1 MCAISVSVRRMIEGV
16 PGFLSC
22 LVVPQAPL
30 QAEVAL
36 PGDSTRSLPE
46 LGMVLVVM
54 GAGAGGAEGSAKR
67 KGLKGL
73 GARQR

>member
-30 QAEVAL
+30 QGVL

-67 KGLKGL
+67 KGHEGL

>member
-1 MCAISVSVRRMIEGV
+1 M
-16 PGFLSC
+16 
-22 LVVPQAPL
+22 VPQAPL
-30 QAEVAL
+30 QGVL

-67 KGLKGL
+67 KGHEGL

>member
-1 MCAISVSVRRMIEGV
+1 M
-16 PGFLSC
+16 
-22 LVVPQAPL
+22 VPQAPL
-30 QAEVAL
+30 QAEVVL

-67 KGLKGL
+67 KGHEGL